1 MKEKYYM
8 NEMEEERVDELQD
21 RICAKVRTI
30 RCTAL
35 LEKVGSSTVVDH
47 ERLPNYEQVVRV
59 LWSDGTEVY
68 VNYGDTDVQ
77 VDGLT
82 VAATDFAVKEV
93 AQ

>member
-35 LEKVGSSTVVDH
+35 LEKVDDFIKRIYRRGS
-47 ERLPNYEQVVRV
+47 R
-59 LWSDGTEVY
+59 
-68 VNYGDTDVQ
+68 
-77 VDGLT
+77 
-82 VAATDFAVKEV
+82 
-93 AQ
+93 